1 MSMDD
6 HIPAA
11 DFHIQASPQ
20 ASALPKLVLKH
31 GEAFLVADRRGDFPA
46 HFEGELG
53 FYRAGTR
60 HLRWLEVRLHG
71 ESPLLLGADTA
82 PDNDQILVTLTNAD
96 VHAPAASGGGVMVPR
111 NTIYLDR
118 RLTLYDPHLLE
129 SVTVTNF
136 HVAPCEVLVEVI
148 FTADFRDVFEVR
160 GTQRAE
166 RGQLLPEER
175 EGGRIRLRYLGRDG
189 VERATIVTFDP
200 PPALIAQSR
209 AVYRLALGP
218 SEGFRFDI
226 TATAESADAGA
237 PAPVPRLGEAVTRLR
252 ASSARLVT
260 RAARVVTDHE
270 SFNALIARSLVD
282 LNMLITETDAGRV
295 PYAGVPWY
303 VTPFGR
309 DSLITAYQLL
319 PYDAEVAAG
328 TLRFLARW
336 QSHTDDA
343 FLDAEPGKILHEYRL
358 GEMANCREIPFVPY
372 YGTVDATPL
381 FVTLLGD
388 YVRWT
393 GDVALARELWPAA
406 QAALAWMSAAGRPHR
421 YLTYTRRSRLGLGNQ
436 GWKDSEDAV
445 MHADGTLAR
454 APIALCE
461 AQGYAY
467 AAYGDAAELAT
478 LLGDTTTA
486 ARATAE
492 AEALRR
498 DFERDFWL
506 EDDQCY
512 ALAIDG
518 EGRPCEVIASNA
530 GHCLW
535 SGLVDERR
543 AALVAKRLLAD
554 DMFSG
559 WGIRTLSARERRYNP
574 MSYHNGSVWPHD
586 NALAAAGFRRYR
598 LLEHV
603 ITVTS
608 ALFDASHWFEHA
620 RVPELFCGFA
630 RHPDHG
636 PVAYPVACAPQAW
649 AAGSTLQ
656 LLTALIGVDADA
668 VHGRVTF
675 HNPVLPPWLRFVEIH
690 DLRVGRSALDVA
702 ISRGRDGASVE
713 LISRR
718 GDVELIVR
726 R

>member
-1 MSMDD
+1 MDD
-6 HIPAA
+6 HIPVA

-20 ASALPKLVLKH
+20 AAALPKLVLKH

-60 HLRWLEVRLHG
+60 HLRWLEVRLNG
-71 ESPLLLGADTA
+71 ESPLLLGADTG

-96 VHAPAASGGGVMVPR
+96 VHAPAASAGGVIVPR

-129 SVTVTNF
+129 SITVTSF
-136 HVAPCEVLVEVI
+136 HAARWELLLELI
-148 FTADFRDVFEVR
+148 FAADFRDVFEVR

-166 RGQLLPEER
+166 RGQLLAEER
-175 EGGRIRLRYLGRDG
+175 EAGRVRLRYRGRDA
-189 VERATIVTFDP
+189 VDRVTTLTFDP
-200 PPALIAQSR
+200 PPELVASSR
-209 AVYRLALGP
+209 AVYRLALAPG
-218 SEGFRFDI
+218 ETFRFDI
-226 TATAESADAGA
+226 TVTAESIDAEPPAA
-237 PAPVPRLGEAVTRLR
+237 PPRRGEAVTRLR
-252 ASSARLVT
+252 AGSARLVT

-270 SFNALIARSLVD
+270 GFNELVARSLVD
-282 LNMLITETDAGRV
+282 LNMLVTETPHGRV

-303 VTPFGR
+303 VAPFGR

-319 PYDAEVAAG
+319 PYDTEVAAG
-328 TLRFLARW
+328 TLRFLAHW
-336 QSHTDDA
+336 QSRVDDA
-343 FLDAEPGKILHEYRL
+343 FLDAEPGKILHEYRR
-358 GEMANCREIPFVPY
+358 GEMANCREIPFIPY
-372 YGTVDATPL
+372 YGSVDATPL
-381 FVTLLGD
+381 FVMLLGE

-393 GDVALARELWPAA
+393 GDVALARELWPAV
-406 QAALAWMSAAGRPHR
+406 QAALAWIGAPGRSHR
-421 YLTYTRRSRLGLGNQ
+421 YLTYTRRSPLGLGNQ

-454 APIALCE
+454 PPIALCE
-461 AQGYAY
+461 VQGYVY
-467 AAYGDAAELAT
+467 AASRDAAELA
-478 LLGDTTTA
+478 LLVGDEPTA
-486 ARATAE
+486 TRAIADAE
-492 AEALRR
+492 SLRR

-506 EDDQCY
+506 EDEQSY

-518 EGRPCEVIASNA
+518 DGRPCAAIASNP

-535 SGLVDERR
+535 TGIVDERR

-559 WGIRTLSARERRYNP
+559 WGIRTLSAREPRYNP

-586 NALAAAGFRRYR
+586 NAVAAAGFRRYR
-598 LLEHV
+598 LLEHA

-608 ALFDASHWFEHA
+608 ALFDASRWFEHA

-636 PVAYPVACAPQAW
+636 PVTYPVACAPQAW

-668 VHGRVTF
+668 VHRRVTF
-675 HNPVLPPWLRFVEIH
+675 HSPVLPPWLRFVEIH
-690 DLRVGRSALDVA
+690 DLRVGRSTLDVA

-713 LISRR
+713 LVSRR